1 MTSLLEFTLTNNLMQ
16 VVNFNTWS
24 RVIKGMKKE
33 SCLDHVYVNNLASV
47 INVSPCQPCFGDH
60 TLVLIELCLKLPN
73 EKIQITRRDWSS
85 YCPKN
90 YNNMLLDRIVSSN
103 ISWQSL
109 TVNEHWNTLENLI
122 ISVIDKVAPLKSFD
136 ANSAGKNLTLPI
148 HVKSKIN
155 KRNRLLKSRNVVQNM
170 PIIKTLNKDIK
181 ANYI

>member
-1 MTSLLEFTLTNNLMQ
+1 M
-16 VVNFNTWS
+16 
-24 RVIKGMKKE
+24 
-33 SCLDHVYVNNLASV
+33 
-47 INVSPCQPCFGDH
+47 
-60 TLVLIELCLKLPN
+60 
-73 EKIQITRRDWSS
+73 
-85 YCPKN
+85 
-90 YNNMLLDRIVSSN
+90 
-103 ISWQSL
+103 
-109 TVNEHWNTLENLI
+109 NEHWNTLENLI